1 MNTFR
6 FSNLGMILVH
16 FVILNFQTFR
26 ILTSFLQL
34 VMVVVFLEI
43 AFLLKLARMSL
54 RFMILLSLRG

>member
-6 FSNLGMILVH
+6 FSNLSMILVH

-43 AFLLKLARMSL
+43 AVLLKLARMSL